1 MFNTS
6 YLAECLGKFGELPES
21 IQEKIGG
28 LAAVAKLQ
36 AIEDKYHLEL
46 SLAVL
51 LVAVGEITTD
61 DLPEY
66 LRLEFSISQEISEAI
81 ADEIEDNIFAPIV
94 DELIKALAQTDTA
107 AAEAPSQEKTLV
119 DWPFDKKRE
128 LILNIFSKTIVPTL
142 KADNDYLRQL
152 NIAIFQV
159 LNADEDFEEKIISLL
174 YNNSEILTRS
184 QINLDN
190 HSSSPTVANWLKD
203 FISQYGSDLFSEVD
217 LAEYLSSGFNVGP
230 LSVGEKDLVKKLL
243 KLYRNLVFFPESV
256 ENVPVKDWSVFP
268 LDEGIGA
275 VNDVLDDQHPAAADN
290 PVLELDDKQKAIFDL
305 EKNLA
310 KYNPASLEYKA
321 IKQEISRLRK

>member
-1 MFNTS
+1 MLNIS

-28 LAAVAKLQ
+28 LSAVVKLQ

-51 LVAVGEITTD
+51 LVAVGEITID

-66 LRLEFSISQEISEAI
+66 LRLKFSISQELSEAI
-81 ADEIEDNIFAPIV
+81 TDEIKNNIFEPII
-94 DELIKALAQTDTA
+94 DELIKSWDKVDTA
-107 AAEAPSQEKTLV
+107 AAVAPNQEKILI

-128 LILNIFSKTIVPTL
+128 LILNIFSKTIVPTF

-174 YNNSEILTRS
+174 YNNSEILTKF
-184 QINLDN
+184 QINLDK
-190 HSSSPTVANWLKD
+190 HLSSPTVANWLKD
-203 FISQYGSDLFSEVD
+203 FISQYGSDFFSEVD
-217 LAEYLSSGFNVGP
+217 LAEYLSSSFNIGP
-230 LSVGEKDLVKKLL
+230 LSSGEKDLVKKLL

-268 LDEGIGA
+268 LEEGIGA
-275 VNDVLDDQHPAAADN
+275 VDDVLDDQHPTMADK
-290 PVLELDDKQKAIFDL
+290 PILELDDKQKAVFDL